1 MGVAIRDI
9 VADYKTPVT
18 WDSLPG
24 VAAIDANNAL
34 YQFLTIIRQPDGTPL
49 MDRQGRVTSHLSGI
63 LFRVSNFMEKGI
75 KPVFVF
81 DGKPAAL
88 KQTTIDGRRKIR
100 DEAGEKWK
108 EAIER
113 GDEAEAYKQARSS
126 SRVDTTIIETS
137 KELLR
142 FMGLPT
148 IQAPGEGE
156 AQAAY
161 MVTKGE
167 ARYVVSQDYD
177 TLLFGAPNLVRNLT
191 VSGKRKIR
199 GRQITVNPE
208 RLILTDV
215 LEGLKLTREQLIE
228 IGILVGTDF
237 NPGVEGIGA
246 KTGLKIVQRGEFMT
260 KVHEKLPDFD
270 PAPVMDLFLHPD
282 VTDDYTL
289 VWGHPD
295 ITGIKK
301 MLCGE
306 YDFSEETGGE
316 SHGEFLRQGRA
327 EDTRELVLGFSP
339 DYLKKWGVFPT
350 RVSPVMRSS
359 EISPVR
365 APIFSWIRTCPGK
378 KPVKPPVSVR
388 VENTPNFSPVSQNTA
403 GLHLTFRLVQHFKSS
418 SFLPHS
424 LPIGTCKPCQNTNMR
439 LVFSEDVPKK
449 GFW

>member
-1 MGVAIRDI
+1 
-9 VADYKTPVT
+9 
-18 WDSLPG
+18 L
-24 VAAIDANNAL
+24 
-34 YQFLTIIRQPDGTPL
+34 
-49 MDRQGRVTSHLSGI
+49 
-63 LFRVSNFMEKGI
+63 EKGI

-137 KELLR
+137 RELLHL
-142 FMGLPT
+142 MGLPT

-156 AQAAY
+156 SQAAY

-215 LEGLKLTREQLIE
+215 LDGLKLTREQLIE

-246 KTGLKIVQRGEFMT
+246 KTGLKIVQRGEFAA
-260 KVHEKLPDFD
+260 KIQEKLPDFD
-270 PAPVMDLFLHPD
+270 PAPVLDLFLHPD

-289 VWGHPD
+289 AWGHPD

-306 YDFSEETGGE
+306 YDFSEE
-316 SHGEFLRQGRA
+316 
-327 EDTRELVLGFSP
+327 
-339 DYLKKWGVFPT
+339 
-350 RVSPVMRSS
+350 
-359 EISPVR
+359 
-365 APIFSWIRTCPGK
+365 
-378 KPVKPPVSVR
+378 R
-388 VENTPNFSPVSQNTA
+388 VEKAMENFCVKA
-403 GLHLTFRLVQHFKSS
+403 GQKTLEAWF
-418 SFLPHS
+418 
-424 LPIGTCKPCQNTNMR
+424 
-439 LVFSEDVPKK
+439 
-449 GFW
+449 